1 MKEFLRIA
9 WAVLL
14 YLWQLP
20 QNLIGLVYLAFCF
33 DRVKITKQGGAV
45 FYATKH
51 VRGGMTMGRYVFAFS
66 VARLTTTIFILRG
79 RQTASEEYPTTKGNT
94 TTIWTD

>member
-1 MKEFLRIA
+1 MKEFLRIV

-51 VRGGMTMGRYVFAFS
+51 VRGGMTMGRYVF
-66 VARLTTTIFILRG
+66 RLISQNG
-79 RQTASEEYPTTKGNT
+79 C
-94 TTIWTD
+94 